1 MIAERITLRTSPL
14 FEFEFFEKGFQI
26 KDDSKENTNRFYS
39 FEHINKIEAKSKSTN
54 FFITAINF
62 ILFGG
67 PKYHYYDRQ
76 QLKFKY
82 DKDEVVIFV
91 ESCDFETVLQI
102 SEKIKSYISNLESH
116 I

>member
-1 MIAERITLRTSPL
+1 MIAERITLRTNPL
-14 FEFEFFEKGFQI
+14 FEFEFLEKGFQI

-39 FEHINKIEAKSKSTN
+39 FELINKVEAKTKSTN

-62 ILFGG
+62 ILFSG

-82 DKDEVVIFV
+82 EKDEVVIFV
-91 ESCDFETVLQI
+91 ECCDFETVLQI
-102 SEKIKSYISNLESH
+102 SEKIKSYISNLNSH
-116 I
+116 Y